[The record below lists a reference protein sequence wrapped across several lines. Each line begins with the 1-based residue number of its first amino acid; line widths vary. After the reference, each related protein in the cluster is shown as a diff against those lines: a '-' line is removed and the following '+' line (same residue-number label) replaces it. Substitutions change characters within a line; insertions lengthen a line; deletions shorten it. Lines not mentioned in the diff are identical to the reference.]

1 MRYAPGKYLDGDR
14 PPMSIERANELQEQ
28 AWALQAEGRLDEA
41 FADCV
46 EALHLVEA
54 AEGPNSPDAA
64 NLLNDLAEIERD
76 RQNYAAALI
85 LAQRARSIEIG
96 LGEQFTGETAARIGA
111 RTCSLLGE
119 LQRMQ
124 GEYGLA
130 EDALVKALDILTG
143 EFGEASEMAA
153 EGRNDLAVLYK
164 YCGRFDEALR
174 LYEQAYAT
182 LTTIQGERSLAVSRV
197 LHNIGGVYHSQCR
210 FMDAEEPG
218 RKAWEI
224 SRELLG
230 DDDPVALLDAAA
242 YAAILDGLECY
253 DESVA
258 IYRRVIAAFTR
269 SHGAEHYEVAANLH
283 NLAAAVES
291 LGQFEEAEQHYR
303 RSLAIKEKLLG
314 IDNPDVALTGN
325 NLGRLL
331 VTLGR
336 ADEAVALLKRAV
348 ATLEK
353 QLKSDHPHLAA
364 ARRNLRAATAAFV
377 SKGC

>member
-1 MRYAPGKYLDGDR
+1 
-14 PPMSIERANELQEQ
+14 MSIERANELQEQ
-28 AWALQAEGRLDEA
+28 AWALQADGLLDEA
-41 FADCV
+41 FAACDA
-46 EALHLVEA
+46 ALHLVEA
-54 AEGPNSPDAA
+54 AEGADSPDVA

-76 RQNYAAALI
+76 RQNFAAAI
-85 LAQRARSIEIG
+85 LLVQRARMIEDG
-96 LGEQFTGETAARIGA
+96 LGEQYTGEAAARIGA

-119 LQRMQ
+119 LHRMQ
-124 GEYGLA
+124 GDYGLA
-130 EDALVKALDILTG
+130 ENALVKALEILIG

-164 YCGRFDEALR
+164 YCGRFDEALC

-182 LTTIQGERSLAVSRV
+182 LTTIHGERSLAASRV
-197 LHNIGGVYHSQCR
+197 LHNIGGVYHSQAR
-210 FMDAEEPG
+210 FQEAEEPG

-269 SHGAEHYEVAANLH
+269 SHGPEHYEVAANLH

-291 LGQFEEAEQHYR
+291 LGQFEEAEQHYQR
-303 RSLAIKEKLLG
+303 ALDIKEQLLG
-314 IDNPDVALTGN
+314 KDNPDVALTGN

-331 VTLGR
+331 TTVGR
-336 ADEAVALLKRAV
+336 VDAALPLLYRAV

-353 QLKSDHPHLAA
+353 QLTADHPHLMA
-364 ARRNLRAATAAFV
+364 ARRNLQAAVAA
-377 SKGC
+377 SAPTG